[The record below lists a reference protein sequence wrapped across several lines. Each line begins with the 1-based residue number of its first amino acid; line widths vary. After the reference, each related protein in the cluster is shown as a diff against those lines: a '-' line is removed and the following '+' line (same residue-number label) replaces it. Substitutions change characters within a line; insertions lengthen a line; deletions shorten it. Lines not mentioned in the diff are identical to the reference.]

1 MDFEFKEK
9 YDINDLIKIMNVLRS
24 PDGCPWDREQT
35 HKSIRSNLIEE
46 TYEAIEAIDTDNTSL
61 LKEELG
67 DVLLQVVFH
76 SKMEEEL
83 GTFDFSD
90 VADGICKK
98 LIVRHPHIF
107 SDLKLSTSDEVLEN
121 WDKIKMKTKSQVS
134 QSEAMNSISRSLPTL
149 MRSKKVQQKASKI
162 GFDFKDVKDA
172 MGKIS
177 EEYNELKK
185 AIDNETNDE
194 IFDEL
199 GDLLFS
205 VVNVSRILKIDPD
218 YALSKS
224 CDKFISRFTKAEK
237 IIIEKGLDI
246 SKLSYQELDSIW
258 SESKKFNPSYE
269 LDIIITY
276 LEDY

>member
-9 YDINDLIKIMNVLRS
+9 YDINDLIRIMNILRS

-35 HKSIRSNLIEE
+35 HKSIRSNFIEE
-46 TYEAIEAIDTDNTSL
+46 TYEAIEAIDTDNTNL

-107 SDLKLSTSDEVLEN
+107 SDLELSTSDEVLEN
-121 WDKIKMKTKSQVS
+121 WDRIKMKTKSQSS

-149 MRSKKVQQKASKI
+149 IRSKKVQQKASKI
-162 GFDFKDVKDA
+162 GFDFRDVKEA

-177 EEYNELKK
+177 EEYSELKE
-185 AIDNETNDE
+185 AINNETTDE

-224 CDKFISRFTKAEK
+224 CDKFISRFIKAEE
-237 IIIEKGLDI
+237 IIKEKELDI
-246 SKLSYQELDSIW
+246 SNLSYQELDSIW
-258 SESKKFNPSYE
+258 SESKKV
-269 LDIIITY
+269 
-276 LEDY
+276 

>member
-107 SDLKLSTSDEVLEN
+107 SDLELSTSDEVLEN

-258 SESKKFNPSYE
+258 SESKKV
-269 LDIIITY
+269 
-276 LEDY
+276 

>member
-1 MDFEFKEK
+1 MFFLLITDEDIDMDFEFKEK
-9 YDINDLIKIMNVLRS
+9 YDINDLIRIMNILRS
-24 PDGCPWDREQT
+24 PDGCPWDKEQT
-35 HKSIRSNLIEE
+35 HKSIRSNFIEE
-46 TYEAIEAIDTDNTSL
+46 TYEAIEAIDTDNTNL

-76 SKMEEEL
+76 SKIEEEL

-107 SDLKLSTSDEVLEN
+107 SDLELSTSDEVLEN
-121 WDKIKMKTKSQVS
+121 WDRIKMKTKSQSS

-162 GFDFKDVKDA
+162 GFDFRDVKEA

-177 EEYNELKK
+177 EEYGELKE
-185 AIDNETNDE
+185 AIDNETTEE

-224 CDKFISRFTKAEK
+224 CDKFIRRFVKVEEIIKEK
-237 IIIEKGLDI
+237 ELDI
-246 SKLSYQELDSIW
+246 SNISYQELDYIW
-258 SESKKFNPSYE
+258 YESKKV
-269 LDIIITY
+269 
-276 LEDY
+276 

>member
-1 MDFEFKEK
+1 MLFLLITDEDIDMDFEFKEK
-9 YDINDLIKIMNVLRS
+9 YDINDLIRIMNILRS
-24 PDGCPWDREQT
+24 PDGCPWDKEQT
-35 HKSIRSNLIEE
+35 HKSIRSNFIEE
-46 TYEAIEAIDTDNTSL
+46 TYEAIEAIDTDNTNL

-76 SKMEEEL
+76 SKIEEEL

-107 SDLKLSTSDEVLEN
+107 SDLELSTSDEVLEN
-121 WDKIKMKTKSQVS
+121 WDRIKMKTKSQSS

-162 GFDFKDVKDA
+162 GFDFRDVKEA

-177 EEYNELKK
+177 EEYGELKE
-185 AIDNETNDE
+185 AIDNETTEE

-224 CDKFISRFTKAEK
+224 CDKFIRRFVKVEEIIKEK
-237 IIIEKGLDI
+237 ELDI
-246 SKLSYQELDSIW
+246 SNISYQELDYIW
-258 SESKKFNPSYE
+258 YESKKV
-269 LDIIITY
+269 
-276 LEDY
+276 

>member
-107 SDLKLSTSDEVLEN
+107 SDLELSTSDEVLEN

-218 YALSKS
+218 YALFKS

-258 SESKKFNPSYE
+258 SESKKV
-269 LDIIITY
+269 
-276 LEDY
+276 

>member
-258 SESKKFNPSYE
+258 SESKKV
-269 LDIIITY
+269 
-276 LEDY
+276 